1 MIESIRGGVSVL
13 CDDGVCDET
22 NPGVLTLSAVTSGE
36 FRPEACKR
44 ALTAEIGRLS
54 VPVRAGTIL
63 ITRKNT
69 PELVGRVALVRKD
82 YPHLHLPDL
91 IWEICPKA
99 GVDARW
105 LYAFLSSPSF
115 RAIVEQGAAG
125 SSQSMVGISRDVVLT
140 ARAQLPSLD
149 EQQRISAVL
158 DMWDDAISSADRL
171 IIARSLLLA
180 GHAKEVFFPAFSGQP
195 PQGWTTFRLGA
206 LFDERDERGGSGRLL
221 SVTGDRG
228 IIDRDDLGR
237 KDTSNNDK
245 STYKRVGVGDIAY
258 NTMRMWQG
266 VSALSTLDGLVSPA
280 YTVVAPRANIDG
292 VYAAF
297 LFKQQHMIDRFWRYS
312 QGLVDDTLNLKY
324 PHFSEVIVNIPT
336 LAQQRRDVNALALF
350 SKATSAAV
358 ELAALLRRQKRGL
371 MQKLLTGE
379 WCVPVT
385 GDALAPGGPAADR
398 LEAAE

>member
-1 MIESIRGGVSVL
+1 
-13 CDDGVCDET
+13 
-22 NPGVLTLSAVTSGE
+22 
-36 FRPEACKR
+36 
-44 ALTAEIGRLS
+44 
-54 VPVRAGTIL
+54 
-63 ITRKNT
+63 
-69 PELVGRVALVRKD
+69 
-82 YPHLHLPDL
+82 
-91 IWEICPKA
+91 
-99 GVDARW
+99 
-105 LYAFLSSPSF
+105 
-115 RAIVEQGAAG
+115 
-125 SSQSMVGISRDVVLT
+125 
-140 ARAQLPSLD
+140 
-149 EQQRISAVL
+149 
-158 DMWDDAISSADRL
+158 
-171 IIARSLLLA
+171 
-180 GHAKEVFFPAFSGQP
+180 
-195 PQGWTTFRLGA
+195 
-206 LFDERDERGGSGRLL
+206 
-221 SVTGDRG
+221 
-228 IIDRDDLGR
+228 
-237 KDTSNNDK
+237 
-245 STYKRVGVGDIAY
+245 
-258 NTMRMWQG
+258 MWQG